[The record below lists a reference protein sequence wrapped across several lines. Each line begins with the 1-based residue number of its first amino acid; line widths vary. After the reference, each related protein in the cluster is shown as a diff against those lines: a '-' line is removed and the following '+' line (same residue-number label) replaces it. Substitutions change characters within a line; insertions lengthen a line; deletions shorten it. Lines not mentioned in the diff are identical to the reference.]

1 MKNAK
6 ISNNDFQKL
15 SFDNAVDFK
24 IALMTLKIMPRT
36 TNRDVSQKHVDTL
49 KASILKMG
57 VLRPIL
63 VVESDGFGEGTQLY
77 MNDAQHL
84 RVAIIQTDSK
94 DLKGF
99 FEIWVTKNASAE
111 EIVLGVGELNTT
123 SSLWTMRQHFN
134 SCLGLANLNPIKYS
148 AYNDLQAKLIETRLD
163 LVGLVEAYGVENDVK
178 HEAFKKSRMV
188 FDEMQGNRILSI
200 YDEAIKMGLNKNGS
214 SFKAI
219 VRHLRMNKNLN
230 IQKFLHKISI
240 NPLFNERFSRD
251 RYLSLFASI
260 R

>member
-6 ISNNDFQKL
+6 TSKNDFQKL
-15 SFDNAVDFK
+15 SFDNAVEFQNK
-24 IALMTLKIMPRT
+24 LATLKIMPRT

-49 KASILKMG
+49 KVSILKMG

-63 VVESDGFGEGTQLY
+63 VVESDAFGEGTQLY
-77 MNDAQHL
+77 INDAQHL
-84 RVAIIQTDSK
+84 RVAIIQTDST

-99 FEIWVTKNASAE
+99 FEIWVTKNSNAE
-111 EIVLGVGELNTT
+111 EIVLGVGDLNTT
-123 SSLWTMRQHFN
+123 SSLWTIKQHFN
-134 SCLGLANLNPIKYS
+134 TCLGLANLNPKKYS
-148 AYNDLQAKLIETRLD
+148 AYNDLQTKFIETRLD
-163 LVGLVEAYGVENDVK
+163 LIGLIEAYSVENDVK

-188 FDEMQGNRILSI
+188 FDEMQGNRILSV
-200 YDEAIKMGLNKNGS
+200 YNEAIKMGLNKNAS

-230 IQKFLHKISI
+230 IDKFLRKIYV
-240 NPLFNERFSRD
+240 NPIFNERFSRD